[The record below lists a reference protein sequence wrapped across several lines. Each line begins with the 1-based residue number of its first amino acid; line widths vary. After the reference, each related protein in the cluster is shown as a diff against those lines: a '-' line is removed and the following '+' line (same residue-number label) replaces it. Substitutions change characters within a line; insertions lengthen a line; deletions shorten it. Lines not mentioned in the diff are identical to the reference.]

1 MSKVFDLYQTL
12 AGAFGP
18 SGREE
23 AVREAIAGIASDYL
37 NEVTTDALGNLIC
50 RKKATRDEDAGP
62 GRKILFAAHMDSLG
76 IAVTFI
82 DDKGF
87 LRFAPVGG
95 LFRGDLINIQVRF
108 ANGTRG
114 VISYEEKIPF
124 KDLQMSNL
132 FVDIGASSR
141 EEAEQM
147 VQVGDFAVYEAPMFE
162 QNGVICGPYLDNRI
176 GCVTLL
182 LTMMGLPDTVAD
194 ELYFVFTAQE
204 EVGLRGAGTAAF
216 AIEPD
221 IAIAVDV
228 TDTGDLP
235 EHKYPMDCYLG
246 KGPAVKVMDHS
257 VLCTPKIRSALEEA
271 GLLAA
276 VPIQREI
283 MQFGGTDTAALQRS
297 RTGVPAGAVSIP
309 TRYIHSPSE
318 MCAVSDV
325 EQAAALLVQAVLHT
339 L

>member
-12 AGAFGP
+12 SAFGP

-23 AVREAIAGIASDYL
+23 DIREAIAGIASDYL
-37 NEVTTDALGNLIC
+37 DEVTTDALGNLIC
-50 RKKATRDEDAGP
+50 RKKATRPEEAGP
-62 GRKILFAAHMDSLG
+62 GRKIMFAAHMDSIG
-76 IAVTFI
+76 VVVTFI

-87 LRFAPVGG
+87 LRFSNVGG
-95 LFRGDLINIQVRF
+95 LFLGDLINIQVRF

-114 VISYEEKIPF
+114 VISYEEKTPF
-124 KDLQMSNL
+124 KDLQLTNL
-132 FVDIGASSR
+132 FIDIGAGSR
-141 EEAEQM
+141 EEAERM
-147 VQVGDFAVYEAPMFE
+147 VQVGDFAVFEAPMFE
-162 QNGVICGPYLDNRI
+162 QNGVLCGPYLDNRI

-182 LTMMGLPDTVAD
+182 LTMMSLPETVAD
-194 ELYFVFTAQE
+194 DLYFVFTAQE
-204 EVGLRGAGTAAF
+204 EVGLRGAGAAAF
-216 AIEPD
+216 AIQPD
-221 IAIAVDV
+221 AAIAVDV

-235 EHKYPMDCYLG
+235 EHKYPMACYLG

-257 VLCTPKIRSALEEA
+257 VLCSPKVRSALEEA
-271 GLLAA
+271 ALLAA
-276 VPIQREI
+276 VPVQREI
-283 MQFGGTDTAALQRS
+283 LQFGGTDTAAIQRS
-297 RTGVPAGAVSIP
+297 GAGVPSGAISIP